1 MLPLSLCLI
10 FWALCGTL
18 IELYQIT
25 ANDAGLHWIDGVIA
39 FRCSMF
45 FTGRDESMNRLHG
58 KIAIVTGGAVG
69 IGRACVERMAQ
80 EGAKVAI
87 FDRTE
92 AEGLALQDQLRAQGH
107 TVVFWRV
114 DVACETALQTA
125 MDAAAAHFGGL
136 HILVNNAGISGSAHS
151 TEQTTEQEWD
161 AVQAINVKGVFF
173 GTKHAIPHLRRAGG
187 GSIINLSSIAGL
199 IGVGGL
205 APYHASKGAV
215 RLMSKNDAITYA
227 HEKIRVNSIHPAYI
241 WTPMVE
247 NHLRANSPD
256 LEAAKAAADA
266 LHPLGKMG
274 EPDDIAW
281 AVVWLASD
289 EAKFVTGAEI
299 VIDGGYT
306 AR

>member
-1 MLPLSLCLI
+1 
-10 FWALCGTL
+10 
-18 IELYQIT
+18 
-25 ANDAGLHWIDGVIA
+25 
-39 FRCSMF
+39 
-45 FTGRDESMNRLHG
+45 MNRLSG

-69 IGRACVERMAQ
+69 IGRACVERMAE

-87 FDRTE
+87 FDV
-92 AEGLALQDQLRAQGH
+92 LDAQGKALATDLSAKGRKVTYQH
-107 TVVFWRV
+107 V
-114 DVACETALQTA
+114 DVTDEAKLKSAIDRTAQDL
-125 MDAAAAHFGGL
+125 GGL
-136 HILVNNAGISGSAHS
+136 HVMVNNAGISGAPKPTDQV
-151 TEQTTEQEWD
+151 TEAEWD
-161 AVQAINVKGVFF
+161 RVQAVNVKGVFF
-173 GTKHAIPHLRRAGG
+173 GTKHAIPHLRAAGK

-199 IGVGGL
+199 IGIGGI

-227 HEKIRVNSIHPAYI
+227 PEKIRVNSIHPAYI

-247 NHLRANSPD
+247 NHLRATSPD
-256 LEAAKAAADA
+256 LEAAKLAAGAA
-266 LHPLGKMG
+266 HPVGHMG